1 MNIDLLEIFNSTL
14 GGPLIR
20 QTGGLLGESEES
32 TRAAA
37 RATGPTL
44 LAALIQRAASP
55 QGVGEIFRATT
66 SDNIDSHLP
75 AKLPGVLANRGTMES
90 LLTSG
95 EALTGMLFG
104 GRTGPVT
111 NAISQVSGA
120 RPNSAMTLLSM
131 AAPLLFGMLKKFVSH
146 NDLDPSAL
154 ASLVLRQRPSL
165 ERAGLDPQITQAL
178 GFGNL
183 NELLASVP
191 AAGTGAAS
199 GAAAAKAPARDKPW
213 LPWAVAAGVA
223 VLGVM
228 FFVNRTSEY
237 QDAPGGAVQ
246 IAEVPQD
253 ATPLRVA
260 EADTTKVYFELGDAS
275 IDQEDRQ
282 RIADMAQSARSS
294 DRSVAITGYTDRTG
308 NELQNAELAKN
319 RAMAVRE
326 ALVDEGVQEE
336 RIVMDP
342 PRNVTGEG
350 TDDDARRVD
359 IDMR

>member
-1 MNIDLLEIFNSTL
+1 MNIDLLDIFNSTL
-14 GGPLIR
+14 GGPLVR
-20 QTGGLLGESEES
+20 QTSGLLGESEES

-37 RATGPTL
+37 RAAGPTL

-55 QGVGEIFRATT
+55 QGIGEIFRATT

-90 LLTSG
+90 LLSSG

-165 ERAGLDPQITQAL
+165 ERAGLDPRITQAL
-178 GFGNL
+178 GFGSL

-191 AAGTGAAS
+191 AAGAGVAGAAV
-199 GAAAAKAPARDKPW
+199 AKAPTRDKPW

-237 QDAPGGAVQ
+237 QEAPGGAVQ

-253 ATPLRVA
+253 STPLRVA

-308 NELQNAELAKN
+308 DELQNAELAKN

-326 ALVDEGVQEE
+326 ALVDEGVQVE

-342 PRNVTGEG
+342 PRNVTGDG
-350 TDDDARRVD
+350 TEDEARRVD

>member
-20 QTGGLLGESEES
+20 QTSGLLGESEES

-37 RATGPTL
+37 RAAGPTL

-55 QGVGEIFRATT
+55 QGIGEIFRATT

-90 LLTSG
+90 LLSSG

-104 GRTGPVT
+104 ARTGSVT

-146 NDLDPSAL
+146 NDLDSSAL

-165 ERAGLDPQITQAL
+165 ERAGLNPQITQAL
-178 GFGNL
+178 GFGSL

-191 AAGTGAAS
+191 AVGATAAS
-199 GAAAAKAPARDKPW
+199 ATAAKGPVRDKPW

-223 VLGVM
+223 VLGVL
-228 FFVNRTSEY
+228 FFANRTSEY
-237 QDAPGGAVQ
+237 QEAPGGAVQ

-253 ATPLRVA
+253 STPLRVA

-294 DRSVAITGYTDRTG
+294 DRPVAITGYTDRTG
-308 NELQNAELAKN
+308 DELQNTELAKN
-319 RAMAVRE
+319 RALAVRE
-326 ALVDEGVQEE
+326 ALVDEGVQAE

-342 PRNVTGEG
+342 PRNVTGDG